1 MTADEK
7 KQMKDFEFSAR
18 QVLALCQR
26 LKDERATLRQSLEA
40 AQAELDNL
48 KLQLEAARQDYDN
61 LKTARMLQLS
71 DSDVKNARQ
80 RITQLVREVNKCIGI
95 LSTEF

>member
-26 LKDERATLRQSLEA
+26 LKGERATLRKSLEA

-48 KLQLEAARQDYDN
+48 RLQLEAARQDYNN

-71 DSDVKNARQ
+71 DSDVRNARQ
-80 RITQLVREVNKCIGI
+80 RVTQLVREVNKCIGI